1 MASHESQLTFIAYT
15 VIIILNTGI
24 LANKSA
30 DRLSIIGN
38 RNDSGSMEN
47 TRISNSV
54 KGWATFYGLHRNTIK
69 F

>member
-30 DRLSIIGN
+30 DRLSIISN
-38 RNDSGSMEN
+38 RNDSGSIAL
-47 TRISNSV
+47 RKSDLS
-54 KGWATFYGLHRNTIK
+54 RNAAN
-69 F
+69 